1 MGLSARLTVWV
12 VALIVLTV
20 AATGALTY
28 HNVSTVEVPRALD
41 RLDIHARLLASDLE
55 ASVSELRG
63 GVLAIPTAAAVAIE
77 GIRKATRGGGVDP
90 FGVTTLAQWRGALGE
105 RFAAQLAAN
114 PAYRRIRLI
123 GAIDGGREIVRTDRM
138 GPENGI
144 RIASQA
150 ELQQRGDRDYFQR
163 AMRLRANEVD
173 ISPVELG
180 REYGVIDTPHVP
192 VVRASTPVVGPDG
205 RPFGIVVMDVD
216 LRGPFA
222 RVRDSA
228 RPGGAVYIVNSNGDY
243 LVHPDPA
250 REFGFQ
256 LGAPSRLQDDFP
268 NLGGMLAGGKAAA
281 QVVEERGGAEFGAA
295 VAGVRLAQGPQ
306 LFVVEAVP
314 YADLATT
321 LITVRNSTVAAV
333 LVAAIGAVLLAI
345 VLARSLTRP
354 LTQMTAAIDSFGRGE
369 PLSLPTRSSGEIGVL
384 ARAFDRMAAEVR
396 EKTASL
402 ETEIVERRRLFARSL
417 DLILIV
423 DHKGFVIDISPSAEA
438 ILGYRPEEIIGS
450 KGTALLDPGDLE
462 RAREEMR
469 AVRQGRATRNFD
481 CRYLHRDG
489 RIVPLTLSGAWLEL
503 EQRYFFIGRD
513 MTERIALEQQLR
525 QSQKLDAIGHL
536 TGGVAHDFNN
546 ILTVITGTIEILADA
561 VAHSPQLASI
571 ARMIDE
577 AAGRGADLV
586 RQLLAFARKQPLQPQ
601 STDVNRLVL
610 DTAKLLRPTLGESV
624 EIEIMLEEDAWPAMI
639 DPSQLGSALINLAVN
654 ARDAMPGGGKLILE
668 TGNMM
673 LDASVATIHAEKVPP
688 QPYVMIAVTDTGV
701 GIPAVIRDRVFEPFF
716 TTKDV
721 GQGTGLGLS
730 MVYGFVKQ
738 SGGHIKID
746 SKEGHGTTF
755 KLYLPRSSESVA
767 PIERPVTAAEGGEET
782 ILVVEDDALVR
793 RYVVAQLESL
803 RYEVLAAASGREA
816 LDMVAAGRA
825 FDLLFTD
832 VILGRGHN
840 GPALADEI
848 QRLRPGVK
856 VLYTSGYTK
865 NEMATD
871 GGRIDPAVALI
882 HKPYRKIELA
892 RKIRAVLGTASSSAT
907 QDVLR
912 RLR

>member
-1 MGLSARLTVWV
+1 MGLSARLTAGI

-28 HNVSTVEVPRALD
+28 HNVSAVEVPRALD
-41 RLDIHARLLASDLE
+41 RLDIHARLLATDLE
-55 ASVSELRG
+55 ASVGELRG
-63 GVLAIPTAAAVAIE
+63 GVLAIPTAAAVAFE
-77 GIRKATRGGGVDP
+77 GIRNATRGGGVDP
-90 FGVTTLAQWRGALGE
+90 FGVTTLAQWRGALSQ

-114 PAYRRIRLI
+114 PAYRRISLI
-123 GAIDGGREIVRTDRM
+123 SATDGGREIVRTDRM
-138 GPENGI
+138 GPENAV
-144 RIASQA
+144 RVASQA
-150 ELQQRGDRDYFQR
+150 ELQPRGDRDYFQR
-163 AMRLRANEVD
+163 AMRLRAGEVD
-173 ISPVELG
+173 ISAVELD
-180 REYGVIDTPHVP
+180 REHGAIDTPRLP

-205 RPFGIVVMDVD
+205 RPFGIVVIDID

-222 RVRDSA
+222 RVRESA
-228 RPGGAVYIVNSNGDY
+228 RPSGAVYIVNSNGDY

-256 LGAPSRLQDDFP
+256 LGVPSRLQDDFP
-268 NLGGMLAGGKAAA
+268 KLGGMLARGNAAS
-281 QVVEERGGAEFGAA
+281 QVVQERGGAEFG
-295 VAGVRLAQGPQ
+295 VALAGAWLAEGPQ
-306 LFVVEAVP
+306 VFVVEAVP
-314 YADLATT
+314 YADLTTT
-321 LITVRNSTVAAV
+321 LTTVRNSTVAAV

-396 EKTASL
+396 EKTVSL
-402 ETEIVERRRLFARSL
+402 ETEIVERRRLFASSL

-423 DHKGFVIDISPSAEA
+423 DREGIVIDISPSAEA
-438 ILGYRPEEIIGS
+438 ILGYRPAEMIGC
-450 KGTALLDPGDLE
+450 KGAALLHPGDLE

-481 CRYLHRDG
+481 CRYVHRDG

-571 ARMIDE
+571 ARMIDD
-577 AAGRGADLV
+577 AARRGADLV
-586 RQLLAFARKQPLQPQ
+586 QQLLAFARKQPLQPQ

-610 DTAKLLRPTLGESV
+610 DTTKLLRPTLGESV
-624 EIEIMLEEDAWPAMI
+624 EIKITLQEDAWPAMI
-639 DPSQLGSALINLAVN
+639 DPSQLGTALINLAVN

-668 TGNMM
+668 TGNIM
-673 LDASVATIHAEKVPP
+673 LDASFTTIHAEEVRPH
-688 QPYVMIAVTDTGV
+688 PYVMIAVTDTGV
-701 GIPAVIRDRVFEPFF
+701 GIPAGIRDRVFEPFF

-746 SKEGHGTTF
+746 SEEGHGTTF

-767 PIERPVTAAEGGEET
+767 PIERPVVAAEGGEET

-793 RYVVAQLESL
+793 QYVVAQLESL
-803 RYEVLAAASGREA
+803 RYAVLAAASAREA
-816 LDMVAAGRA
+816 LDMIAAGRA

-832 VILGRGHN
+832 VILGSGFN

-848 QRLRPGVK
+848 LRLRPGVK

-865 NEMATD
+865 DEMATD
-871 GGRIDPAVALI
+871 GRIDPGVALI

-892 RKIRAVLGTASSSAT
+892 RKIRAVLGTPSNTTT
-907 QDVLR
+907 QDWLR
-912 RLR
+912 KLR

>member
-1 MGLSARLTVWV
+1 MGLSARLTAGM

-28 HNVSTVEVPRALD
+28 HNVSIVEVPRALD

-55 ASVSELRG
+55 ASVGGLRG
-63 GVLAIPTAAAVAIE
+63 GVLAIPRTAAVAVE
-77 GIRKATRGGGVDP
+77 GVRRATRGGGVDP
-90 FGVTTLAQWRGALGE
+90 FGVTTLAQWRGALSE
-105 RFAAQLAAN
+105 SFAGQLAAN
-114 PAYRRIRLI
+114 PAYGQIRLI
-123 GAIDGGREIVRTDRM
+123 GATDGGREIARTDRM
-138 GPENGI
+138 GPENAV
-144 RIASQA
+144 RVAPEA
-150 ELQQRGDRDYFQR
+150 ELQPRGDRDYFRR
-163 AMRLRANEVD
+163 AMRLRADEVD
-173 ISPVELG
+173 ISPVELD
-180 REYGVIDTPHVP
+180 REHGAIDTPHLP

-205 RPFGIVVMDVD
+205 RPFGIVVIDID

-222 RVRDSA
+222 RVRENA

-268 NLGGMLAGGKAAA
+268 TLGGMLARGKAAP
-281 QVVEERGGAEFGAA
+281 QVVQEHSGAEFGAA
-295 VAGVRLAQGPQ
+295 LAGARLAEGPQ

-321 LITVRNSTVAAV
+321 LTTVRNSTVAAV

-345 VLARSLTRP
+345 VLARSLTRR

-369 PLSLPTRSSGEIGVL
+369 PLSLPTRSSGEIGAL

-396 EKTASL
+396 EKTVSL
-402 ETEIVERRRLFARSL
+402 ETEIVERRRLFASSL

-423 DHKGFVIDISPSAEA
+423 DREGTVIDISPSAEA
-438 ILGYRPEEIIGS
+438 ILGYRPEEMIGR
-450 KGTALLDPGDLE
+450 KGGALLHPGDLE

-469 AVRQGRATRNFD
+469 AARQGRATRNFD
-481 CRYLHRDG
+481 CRYVHRDG

-546 ILTVITGTIEILADA
+546 ILTVITGTIEMLADA
-561 VAHSPQLASI
+561 VAHSPQLAAI
-571 ARMIDE
+571 ARMIDD
-577 AAGRGADLV
+577 AAWRGADLIQ
-586 RQLLAFARKQPLQPQ
+586 QLLAYARKQPLQPQ

-624 EIEIMLEEDAWPAMI
+624 EIKMTLEEDAWPAMI
-639 DPSQLGSALINLAVN
+639 DPSQLGTALINLAVN
-654 ARDAMPGGGKLILE
+654 ARHAMPGGGKLILE
-668 TGNMM
+668 TGNVM
-673 LDASVATIHAEKVPP
+673 LDASFATIHAEEVRPR
-688 QPYVMIAVTDTGV
+688 PYVMIAVTDTGV
-701 GIPAVIRDRVFEPFF
+701 GIPADIRDRVFEPFF
-716 TTKDV
+716 TTKEV

-746 SKEGHGTTF
+746 SEEGHGTTF
-755 KLYLPRSSESVA
+755 KLYLPSSSESVAA
-767 PIERPVTAAEGGEET
+767 PIERPVAAAEGGEET

-793 RYVVAQLESL
+793 QYVVAQLESL
-803 RYEVLAAASGREA
+803 RYAVLAAASAREA
-816 LDMVAAGRA
+816 LDMIAAGRA

-832 VILGRGHN
+832 VILGSGFN

-848 QRLRPGVK
+848 LRLRPGVK

-865 NEMATD
+865 DAMATH
-871 GGRIDPAVALI
+871 GRIDPGVALI

-892 RKIRAVLGTASSSAT
+892 RKIRAVLGTPSGTAT
-907 QDVLR
+907 QDWLR

>member
-1 MGLSARLTVWV
+1 MGLSARLTAGM

-28 HNVSTVEVPRALD
+28 HNVSIVEIPRALD

-55 ASVSELRG
+55 ASVGGLRG
-63 GVLAIPTAAAVAIE
+63 GVLAIPTAAAVAVE
-77 GIRKATRGGGVDP
+77 GVRRATRGGGVDP
-90 FGVTTLAQWRGALGE
+90 FGVTTLAQWRGALSE

-114 PAYRRIRLI
+114 PAYRQIRMI
-123 GAIDGGREIVRTDRM
+123 GAADSGREIARTDRM
-138 GPENGI
+138 GPENAV
-144 RIASQA
+144 RVAPEA
-150 ELQQRGDRDYFQR
+150 ELQSRGDRDYFRR
-163 AMRLRANEVD
+163 AMLLRAGEVD
-173 ISPVELG
+173 ISSVELD
-180 REYGVIDTPHVP
+180 REYGAIDTPHLP

-205 RPFGIVVMDVD
+205 RPFGIVVIDLD

-222 RVRDSA
+222 RARENA

-268 NLGGMLAGGKAAA
+268 KLGSTVARGKGEP
-281 QVVEERGGAEFGAA
+281 QVVQDHSGVEFGAA
-295 VAGVRLAQGPQ
+295 LAGARLAEGPQ

-314 YADLATT
+314 YAN
-321 LITVRNSTVAAV
+321 LITSLTTVRNSTVAAV
-333 LVAAIGAVLLAI
+333 LVAAIGAVLVAV

-369 PLSLPTRSSGEIGVL
+369 PLSLPTRSSGEIGAL

-396 EKTASL
+396 EKTVSL
-402 ETEIVERRRLFARSL
+402 ETEIVERRRLFASSL
-417 DLILIV
+417 DLILVV
-423 DHKGFVIDISPSAEA
+423 DREGTVIDISPSAEA
-438 ILGYRPEEIIGS
+438 ILGYRPEEMIGC
-450 KGTALLDPGDLE
+450 KGAALLHPGDLE

-469 AVRQGRATRNFD
+469 AARQGRATRNFD
-481 CRYLHRDG
+481 CRYVHRDG

-546 ILTVITGTIEILADA
+546 ILTVITGTIEILAGA
-561 VAHSPQLASI
+561 VAHSPQLAAI
-571 ARMIDE
+571 ARMIDD
-577 AAGRGADLV
+577 AAWRGADLV
-586 RQLLAFARKQPLQPQ
+586 QQLLAFARKQPLQPQ
-601 STDVNRLVL
+601 STDVNQLVL

-624 EIEIMLEEDAWPAMI
+624 EIKMTLEEDAWPAMI
-639 DPSQLGSALINLAVN
+639 DPSQLGTALINLAVN
-654 ARDAMPGGGKLILE
+654 ARDAMPDGGKLILE
-668 TGNMM
+668 TGNVMHG
-673 LDASVATIHAEKVPP
+673 ASLATVHAEEVRAR
-688 QPYVMIAVTDTGV
+688 PYVMIAVTDTGV
-701 GIPAVIRDRVFEPFF
+701 GIPADIRDRVFEPFF
-716 TTKDV
+716 TTKEV

-746 SKEGHGTTF
+746 SEEGHGTTF

-767 PIERPVTAAEGGEET
+767 PIERQVAAAEGGEET

-793 RYVVAQLESL
+793 QYVVAQLESL
-803 RYEVLAAASGREA
+803 RYVVLAAASAREA
-816 LDMVAAGRA
+816 LDMIAAGRA

-832 VILGRGHN
+832 VILGSGFN

-848 QRLRPGVK
+848 LRLRPGVK

-865 NEMATD
+865 DALAND
-871 GGRIDPAVALI
+871 GRIDPGVALI
-882 HKPYRKIELA
+882 LKPYRKIELA
-892 RKIRAVLGTASSSAT
+892 RKIRAVLGAPSGIAT
-907 QDVLR
+907 QDWLR
-912 RLR
+912 KLR

>member
-1 MGLSARLTVWV
+1 
-12 VALIVLTV
+12 
-20 AATGALTY
+20 
-28 HNVSTVEVPRALD
+28 
-41 RLDIHARLLASDLE
+41 
-55 ASVSELRG
+55 
-63 GVLAIPTAAAVAIE
+63 
-77 GIRKATRGGGVDP
+77 
-90 FGVTTLAQWRGALGE
+90 
-105 RFAAQLAAN
+105 
-114 PAYRRIRLI
+114 
-123 GAIDGGREIVRTDRM
+123 
-138 GPENGI
+138 
-144 RIASQA
+144 
-150 ELQQRGDRDYFQR
+150 
-163 AMRLRANEVD
+163 
-173 ISPVELG
+173 
-180 REYGVIDTPHVP
+180 
-192 VVRASTPVVGPDG
+192 
-205 RPFGIVVMDVD
+205 
-216 LRGPFA
+216 
-222 RVRDSA
+222 
-228 RPGGAVYIVNSNGDY
+228 
-243 LVHPDPA
+243 
-250 REFGFQ
+250 
-256 LGAPSRLQDDFP
+256 
-268 NLGGMLAGGKAAA
+268 
-281 QVVEERGGAEFGAA
+281 
-295 VAGVRLAQGPQ
+295 
-306 LFVVEAVP
+306 
-314 YADLATT
+314 
-321 LITVRNSTVAAV
+321 
-333 LVAAIGAVLLAI
+333 
-345 VLARSLTRP
+345 
-354 LTQMTAAIDSFGRGE
+354 
-369 PLSLPTRSSGEIGVL
+369 VL

-871 GGRIDPAVALI
+871 GGRIDPGVALI

>member
-1 MGLSARLTVWV
+1 MGLSARLTAGM

-28 HNVSTVEVPRALD
+28 HNVSIVEVPRALD
-41 RLDIHARLLASDLE
+41 RLDIHTRLLASDLE
-55 ASVSELRG
+55 ASVRGLRG
-63 GVLAIPTAAAVAIE
+63 DVLAIPTAAAVAVE
-77 GIRKATRGGGVDP
+77 GVRRATRSGGVDP
-90 FGVTTLAQWRGALGE
+90 FGVTTLAQWRGTLSE

-114 PAYRRIRLI
+114 PAYRQIRLI
-123 GAIDGGREIVRTDRM
+123 GATDGGREIARTDRM
-138 GPENGI
+138 GPENAV
-144 RIASQA
+144 RIAPEA
-150 ELQQRGDRDYFQR
+150 ELQPRGDRDYFQR
-163 AMRLRANEVD
+163 AMRLRAHEVD
-173 ISPVELG
+173 ISPVELD
-180 REYGVIDTPHVP
+180 REHRAIDTPHLP

-205 RPFGIVVMDVD
+205 RPFGIVVIDID

-222 RVRDSA
+222 RVRENA

-268 NLGGMLAGGKAAA
+268 TLGGMLASGKGAP
-281 QVVEERGGAEFGAA
+281 QVVEKHSGAEFGAA
-295 VAGVRLAQGPQ
+295 VAGARLAEGPQ

-321 LITVRNSTVAAV
+321 LTTVRNSTVAAV

-345 VLARSLTRP
+345 VLARSLTRR

-369 PLSLPTRSSGEIGVL
+369 PLSLPTRSSGEIGAL

-396 EKTASL
+396 EKTVSL
-402 ETEIVERRRLFARSL
+402 ETEIVERRRLFASSL

-423 DHKGFVIDISPSAEA
+423 DREGTVIDISPSAEA
-438 ILGYRPEEIIGS
+438 ILGYRPEEMIGC
-450 KGTALLDPGDLE
+450 KGAALLHPGDLE

-469 AVRQGRATRNFD
+469 AARQGRATRNFD
-481 CRYLHRDG
+481 CRYVHRDG

-513 MTERIALEQQLR
+513 MTERIALEQELR

-546 ILTVITGTIEILADA
+546 ILTVITGTTEILADS
-561 VAHSPQLASI
+561 VAQSPQLAAI
-571 ARMIDE
+571 ARMIDD
-577 AAGRGADLV
+577 AAWRGADLIQ
-586 RQLLAFARKQPLQPQ
+586 QLLAFARKQPLRPQ

-624 EIEIMLEEDAWPAMI
+624 EIKMTLEEDAWPAMI
-639 DPSQLGSALINLAVN
+639 DPSQLGTALINLAVN

-668 TGNMM
+668 TGNVM
-673 LDASVATIHAEKVPP
+673 LDASFATIHAEEVRPR
-688 QPYVMIAVTDTGV
+688 PYVIIAVTDTGV
-701 GIPAVIRDRVFEPFF
+701 GIPADIRDRVFEPFF
-716 TTKDV
+716 TTKEA

-746 SKEGHGTTF
+746 SEEGHGTTF
-755 KLYLPRSSESVA
+755 KLYLPRSSESVV
-767 PIERPVTAAEGGEET
+767 PIEQPVAAAEGGEET

-793 RYVVAQLESL
+793 QYVVAQLESL
-803 RYEVLAAASGREA
+803 RYAVLAAASAREA

-832 VILGRGHN
+832 VILGSGLN

-848 QRLRPGVK
+848 LRLRPGVK

-865 NEMATD
+865 DAMVTH
-871 GGRIDPAVALI
+871 GRIDPGVALI

-892 RKIRAVLGTASSSAT
+892 RKIRAVLGTPSGTAT
-907 QDVLR
+907 QDWLR

>member
-1 MGLSARLTVWV
+1 MGLWARLTAGM

-28 HNVSTVEVPRALD
+28 HNVSIVEVPRALD

-55 ASVSELRG
+55 ASVGGLRG
-63 GVLAIPTAAAVAIE
+63 DVLAIPTAAAVAVE
-77 GIRKATRGGGVDP
+77 GVRRATRGGGADP
-90 FGVTTLAQWRGALGE
+90 FGVTTLAQWRGMLSE
-105 RFAAQLAAN
+105 SFAAQLAAH
-114 PAYRRIRLI
+114 PAYRQIRLI
-123 GAIDGGREIVRTDRM
+123 GATDGGREIARTDRI
-138 GPENGI
+138 GPENTV
-144 RIASQA
+144 RVAPEA
-150 ELQQRGDRDYFQR
+150 ELQPRGDRDYFRR
-163 AMRLRANEVD
+163 AMRLRAHEVD
-173 ISPVELG
+173 ISPVELD
-180 REYGVIDTPHVP
+180 REHGAIDAPHLP

-205 RPFGIVVMDVD
+205 RPFGVVVIDID

-222 RVRDSA
+222 RVRENA
-228 RPGGAVYIVNSNGDY
+228 RPGSAVYIVNSNGDY
-243 LVHPDPA
+243 LLHPDPA

-256 LGAPSRLQDDFP
+256 LGAPSRVQDDFP
-268 NLGGMLAGGKAAA
+268 APGGMLARGKAAP
-281 QVVEERGGAEFGAA
+281 QVVQEHGGAEFGAA
-295 VAGVRLAQGPQ
+295 LAGARLAEGPQ

-314 YADLATT
+314 YADLAAALT
-321 LITVRNSTVAAV
+321 TVRNSTVAAV

-345 VLARSLTRP
+345 VLARSLTRR

-369 PLSLPTRSSGEIGVL
+369 PLSLPTRSSGEIGAL

-396 EKTASL
+396 EKTVSL
-402 ETEIVERRRLFARSL
+402 ETEIVERRRLFASSL

-423 DHKGFVIDISPSAEA
+423 DREGTVIDISPSAEA
-438 ILGYRPEEIIGS
+438 ILGYRPEEMIGR
-450 KGTALLDPGDLE
+450 KGAALLHPGDLE

-469 AVRQGRATRNFD
+469 AARQGRATRNFD
-481 CRYLHRDG
+481 SRYVHRDG

-546 ILTVITGTIEILADA
+546 LLTVITGTIDILAEA
-561 VAHSPQLASI
+561 VAHSPQLAAI
-571 ARMIDE
+571 ARMIND
-577 AAGRGADLV
+577 AAWRGADLV
-586 RQLLAFARKQPLQPQ
+586 QQLLAFARKQPLQPQ
-601 STDVNRLVL
+601 PTDVNRLVL
-610 DTAKLLRPTLGESV
+610 DTAKLLRPTLGESL
-624 EIEIMLEEDAWPAMI
+624 EIKMTLEQDAWPAMI
-639 DPSQLGSALINLAVN
+639 DPSQLGTALINLAVN
-654 ARDAMPGGGKLILE
+654 ARDAMPSGGELILE
-668 TGNMM
+668 TGNVM
-673 LDASVATIHAEKVPP
+673 LDASFATIHAEDVGPG
-688 QPYVMIAVTDTGV
+688 PYVMIAVTDTGV
-701 GIPAVIRDRVFEPFF
+701 GIPADIRDRVFEPFF
-716 TTKDV
+716 TTKEV

-755 KLYLPRSSESVA
+755 KLYLPRSNESVA

-793 RYVVAQLESL
+793 QYVVAQLESL
-803 RYEVLAAASGREA
+803 HYAVLAAASGREA
-816 LDMVAAGRA
+816 LDMIAAGRA

-832 VILGRGHN
+832 VILGSGFN

-848 QRLRPGVK
+848 LRLRPGVK

-865 NEMATD
+865 DAMAAH
-871 GGRIDPAVALI
+871 GRIDPGVALI

-892 RKIRAVLGTASSSAT
+892 RKIRAVLGTPSGTAT
-907 QDVLR
+907 QDWLR

>member
-1 MGLSARLTVWV
+1 MGLSARLTAGM

-28 HNVSTVEVPRALD
+28 YNVSIVEVPRALD

-55 ASVSELRG
+55 ASVGGLRG
-63 GVLAIPTAAAVAIE
+63 GVLAIPRTAAVAVE
-77 GIRKATRGGGVDP
+77 GVRRATRGGGVDP
-90 FGVTTLAQWRGALGE
+90 FGVTTLAQWRGALSE

-114 PAYRRIRLI
+114 PAYRQIRLI
-123 GAIDGGREIVRTDRM
+123 GATDGGREIARTDRM
-138 GPENGI
+138 GPENAV
-144 RIASQA
+144 RVAPEA
-150 ELQQRGDRDYFQR
+150 ELQPRGDRDYFRR
-163 AMRLRANEVD
+163 AMRLRADEVD
-173 ISPVELG
+173 ISPVELD
-180 REYGVIDTPHVP
+180 REHGAIDTPHLP

-205 RPFGIVVMDVD
+205 RPFGIVVIDID

-222 RVRDSA
+222 RVRENA

-268 NLGGMLAGGKAAA
+268 TLGGMLARGKAAP
-281 QVVEERGGAEFGAA
+281 QVVQERSGAEFGAA
-295 VAGVRLAQGPQ
+295 LAGARLAEGPQ

-321 LITVRNSTVAAV
+321 LTTVRNSTVAAV

-345 VLARSLTRP
+345 VLARSLTRR

-369 PLSLPTRSSGEIGVL
+369 PLSLPTRSSGEIGAL

-396 EKTASL
+396 EKTVSL
-402 ETEIVERRRLFARSL
+402 ETEIVERRRLFASSL

-423 DHKGFVIDISPSAEA
+423 DREGTVIDISPSAGA
-438 ILGYRPEEIIGS
+438 ILGYRPEEMIGR
-450 KGTALLDPGDLE
+450 KGAALLHPGDLE

-469 AVRQGRATRNFD
+469 AARQGRATRNFD
-481 CRYLHRDG
+481 CRYVHRDG

-561 VAHSPQLASI
+561 VAHSPQLAAI
-571 ARMIDE
+571 ARMIDD
-577 AAGRGADLV
+577 AAWRGADLIQ
-586 RQLLAFARKQPLQPQ
+586 QLLAYARKQPLQPQ

-624 EIEIMLEEDAWPAMI
+624 EIKMTLEEDAWPAMI
-639 DPSQLGSALINLAVN
+639 DPSQLGTALINLAVN
-654 ARDAMPGGGKLILE
+654 ARDAMPGGGKLIIE
-668 TGNMM
+668 TGNVM
-673 LDASVATIHAEKVPP
+673 LDASFATIHAEEVRPR
-688 QPYVMIAVTDTGV
+688 PYVMIAVTDTGV
-701 GIPAVIRDRVFEPFF
+701 GIPADIRDRVFEPFF
-716 TTKDV
+716 TTKEV

-746 SKEGHGTTF
+746 SEEGHGTTF
-755 KLYLPRSSESVA
+755 KLYLPRSSESVV
-767 PIERPVTAAEGGEET
+767 PIERPVAAAEGGEET

-793 RYVVAQLESL
+793 QYVVAQLESL
-803 RYEVLAAASGREA
+803 RYAVLAAASAREA
-816 LDMVAAGRA
+816 LDMIAAGRA

-832 VILGRGHN
+832 VILGSGFN

-848 QRLRPGVK
+848 LRLRPGVK

-865 NEMATD
+865 DALATND
-871 GGRIDPAVALI
+871 RIDPGVALI

-892 RKIRAVLGTASSSAT
+892 RKIRAVLGTPSGTAT
-907 QDVLR
+907 QDWLR

>member
-1 MGLSARLTVWV
+1 MGLWARLTAGM

-28 HNVSTVEVPRALD
+28 HNVSIVEVPRALD

-55 ASVSELRG
+55 ASVGGLRG
-63 GVLAIPTAAAVAIE
+63 DVLAIPTAAAVAVE
-77 GIRKATRGGGVDP
+77 GVRRATRGGGADP
-90 FGVTTLAQWRGALGE
+90 FGVTTLAQWRGMLSE
-105 RFAAQLAAN
+105 SFAAQLAAH
-114 PAYRRIRLI
+114 PAYRQIRLI
-123 GAIDGGREIVRTDRM
+123 GATDGGREIARTDRI
-138 GPENGI
+138 GPENTV
-144 RIASQA
+144 RVAPEA
-150 ELQQRGDRDYFQR
+150 ELQPRGDRDYFRR
-163 AMRLRANEVD
+163 AMRLRAHEVD
-173 ISPVELG
+173 ISPVELD
-180 REYGVIDTPHVP
+180 REHGAIDTPHLP

-205 RPFGIVVMDVD
+205 RPFGIVVIDID

-222 RVRDSA
+222 RVRENA

-268 NLGGMLAGGKAAA
+268 TLGGMLARGKPAP
-281 QVVEERGGAEFGAA
+281 QVVQEHSGAEFGAA
-295 VAGVRLAQGPQ
+295 LAGARLAEGPQ

-321 LITVRNSTVAAV
+321 LTTVRNSTVAAV

-345 VLARSLTRP
+345 VLARSLTRR

-369 PLSLPTRSSGEIGVL
+369 PLSLPTQSSGEIGAL

-396 EKTASL
+396 EKTVSL
-402 ETEIVERRRLFARSL
+402 ETEIVERRRLFASSL

-423 DHKGFVIDISPSAEA
+423 DREGTVIDISPSAEA
-438 ILGYRPEEIIGS
+438 ILGYRPEEMIGR
-450 KGTALLDPGDLE
+450 KGAALLHPGDLE

-469 AVRQGRATRNFD
+469 AARQGRATRNFD
-481 CRYLHRDG
+481 SRYVHRDG

-546 ILTVITGTIEILADA
+546 LLTVITGTIDILAEA
-561 VAHSPQLASI
+561 VAHSPQLAAI
-571 ARMIDE
+571 ARMIND
-577 AAGRGADLV
+577 AAWRGADLV
-586 RQLLAFARKQPLQPQ
+586 QQLLAFARKQPLQPQ
-601 STDVNRLVL
+601 PTDVNRLVL
-610 DTAKLLRPTLGESV
+610 DTAKLLRPTLGESL
-624 EIEIMLEEDAWPAMI
+624 EIKMTLEQDAWPAMI
-639 DPSQLGSALINLAVN
+639 DPSQLGTALINLAVN
-654 ARDAMPGGGKLILE
+654 ARDAMPSGGELILE
-668 TGNMM
+668 TGNVM
-673 LDASVATIHAEKVPP
+673 LDASFATIHAEDVGPG
-688 QPYVMIAVTDTGV
+688 PYVMIAVTDTGV
-701 GIPAVIRDRVFEPFF
+701 GIPADIRDRVFEPFF
-716 TTKDV
+716 TTKEV

-755 KLYLPRSSESVA
+755 KLYLPRSNESVA

-793 RYVVAQLESL
+793 QYVVAQLESL
-803 RYEVLAAASGREA
+803 HYAVLAAASGREA
-816 LDMVAAGRA
+816 LDMIAAGRA

-832 VILGRGHN
+832 VILGSGLN

-848 QRLRPGVK
+848 LRLRPSVK
-856 VLYTSGYTK
+856 VLYTSGYTQD
-865 NEMATD
+865 ALTTD
-871 GGRIDPAVALI
+871 GRIDPGIALI

-892 RKIRAVLGTASSSAT
+892 RKIRAVLGTPSGTAT
-907 QDVLR
+907 QDWLR

>member
-1 MGLSARLTVWV
+1 MGLSARLTAGM

-28 HNVSTVEVPRALD
+28 RNVSIVEVPRALD
-41 RLDIHARLLASDLE
+41 RLDSHARLLASNLE
-55 ASVSELRG
+55 ASVGGLRG
-63 GVLAIPTAAAVAIE
+63 DVLAIPRAAAVAVE
-77 GIRKATRGGGVDP
+77 GVRRATRGGVDP
-90 FGVTTLAQWRGALGE
+90 FGVTTLAQWRGALSE
-105 RFAAQLAAN
+105 SFAARLAAN
-114 PAYRRIRLI
+114 PAYGQIRLI
-123 GAIDGGREIVRTDRM
+123 GATDGGREIARTDRM
-138 GPENGI
+138 GPENAV
-144 RIASQA
+144 RVAPEA
-150 ELQQRGDRDYFQR
+150 ELQPRGDRDYFRR
-163 AMRLRANEVD
+163 AMRLRADEVD
-173 ISPVELG
+173 ISPVELD
-180 REYGVIDTPHVP
+180 REHGAIDTPHLL

-205 RPFGIVVMDVD
+205 RPFGIVVIDID

-222 RVRDSA
+222 RVRENA
-228 RPGGAVYIVNSNGDY
+228 RSGGAVYIVNSNGDY

-268 NLGGMLAGGKAAA
+268 TLGGMLVRGKTAP
-281 QVVEERGGAEFGAA
+281 QVVQAHSGAEFGAA
-295 VAGVRLAQGPQ
+295 LAGARLAEGPQ

-321 LITVRNSTVAAV
+321 LTTVRNSTVAAV
-333 LVAAIGAVLLAI
+333 PVAAIGAVLLAI
-345 VLARSLTRP
+345 VLARSLTRR

-369 PLSLPTRSSGEIGVL
+369 PLSLPTRSSGEIGAL

-396 EKTASL
+396 EKTVSL
-402 ETEIVERRRLFARSL
+402 ETEIVERRRLFASSL
-417 DLILIV
+417 DLILII
-423 DHKGFVIDISPSAEA
+423 DREGTVIDISPSAEA
-438 ILGYRPEEIIGS
+438 ILGYRPEEMIGR
-450 KGTALLDPGDLE
+450 KGAALLHPGDLE

-469 AVRQGRATRNFD
+469 AARQGRATRNFD
-481 CRYLHRDG
+481 CRYVHRDG

-561 VAHSPQLASI
+561 VAHSPQLAAI
-571 ARMIDE
+571 ARMIDD
-577 AAGRGADLV
+577 AAWRGADLIQ
-586 RQLLAFARKQPLQPQ
+586 QLLAYARKQPLQPQ

-624 EIEIMLEEDAWPAMI
+624 EIKMTLEEDAWPAMI
-639 DPSQLGSALINLAVN
+639 DPSQLGTALINLAVN

-668 TGNMM
+668 TGNAM
-673 LDASVATIHAEKVPP
+673 LDASFATIHAEEVRPR
-688 QPYVMIAVTDTGV
+688 PYVMIAVTDTGV
-701 GIPAVIRDRVFEPFF
+701 GIPADIRDSVFEPFF

-746 SKEGHGTTF
+746 SEEGHGTTF
-755 KLYLPRSSESVA
+755 KLYLPRSSSESVA
-767 PIERPVTAAEGGEET
+767 PIERLLAAAEGGEET

-793 RYVVAQLESL
+793 QYVVAQLESL
-803 RYEVLAAASGREA
+803 HYAVLAAASAREA
-816 LDMVAAGRA
+816 LDMIAAGRA

-832 VILGRGHN
+832 VILGSGFN

-848 QRLRPGVK
+848 LRLRPGVK

-865 NEMATD
+865 DAMATH
-871 GGRIDPAVALI
+871 GRIDPGIALI

-892 RKIRAVLGTASSSAT
+892 RKIRAVLGTPSGTAT
-907 QDVLR
+907 QDWLR
-912 RLR
+912 KLR

>member
-1 MGLSARLTVWV
+1 
-12 VALIVLTV
+12 
-20 AATGALTY
+20 
-28 HNVSTVEVPRALD
+28 
-41 RLDIHARLLASDLE
+41 
-55 ASVSELRG
+55 
-63 GVLAIPTAAAVAIE
+63 VLAIPTAAAVAVE
-77 GIRKATRGGGVDP
+77 GVRRATRGGGVDP
-90 FGVTTLAQWRGALGE
+90 FGVTTLAQWRGTLSE

-114 PAYRRIRLI
+114 PAYRQIRLI
-123 GAIDGGREIVRTDRM
+123 GATDGGREIARADRM
-138 GPENGI
+138 GPENAV
-144 RIASQA
+144 RVAPEA
-150 ELQQRGDRDYFQR
+150 ELQPRGDRDYFRR
-163 AMRLRANEVD
+163 AMRLRADEVD
-173 ISPVELG
+173 ISPVELD
-180 REYGVIDTPHVP
+180 REHGAIDTPHLP

-205 RPFGIVVMDVD
+205 RPFGIVVIDID

-222 RVRDSA
+222 RVRENA

-268 NLGGMLAGGKAAA
+268 TLGGMLARGKAAP
-281 QVVEERGGAEFGAA
+281 QVVQEHSGAEFGAA
-295 VAGVRLAQGPQ
+295 LAGARLAEGPQ

-321 LITVRNSTVAAV
+321 LTTVRNSSVAAV

-345 VLARSLTRP
+345 VLARSLTRR

-369 PLSLPTRSSGEIGVL
+369 PLSLPTRSSGEIGAL

-396 EKTASL
+396 EKTVSL
-402 ETEIVERRRLFARSL
+402 ETEIVERRRLFASSL

-423 DHKGFVIDISPSAEA
+423 DREGTVIDISPSAEA
-438 ILGYRPEEIIGS
+438 ILGYRPEEMIGR
-450 KGTALLDPGDLE
+450 KGAALLHPGDLE
-462 RAREEMR
+462 RAHEEMR
-469 AVRQGRATRNFD
+469 AARQGRATRNFD
-481 CRYLHRDG
+481 CRYVHRDG

-513 MTERIALEQQLR
+513 MTERIALEQELR

-561 VAHSPQLASI
+561 VAHSPQLAAI
-571 ARMIDE
+571 ARMIDD
-577 AAGRGADLV
+577 AAWRGADLIQ
-586 RQLLAFARKQPLQPQ
+586 QLLAFARKQPLQPQ

-610 DTAKLLRPTLGESV
+610 DTAKLLHPTLGESV
-624 EIEIMLEEDAWPAMI
+624 EIKMTLEEDAWPAMI
-639 DPSQLGSALINLAVN
+639 DPSQLGTALINLAVN

-668 TGNMM
+668 TGNVM
-673 LDASVATIHAEKVPP
+673 LDASFATIRAEEVRPR
-688 QPYVMIAVTDTGV
+688 PYVMIAVTDTGV
-701 GIPAVIRDRVFEPFF
+701 GIPADIRDRVFEPFF
-716 TTKDV
+716 TTKVV

-746 SKEGHGTTF
+746 SEEGHGTAF

-767 PIERPVTAAEGGEET
+767 PIERPVAAAAEGGEET

-793 RYVVAQLESL
+793 QYVVAQLESL
-803 RYEVLAAASGREA
+803 RYAVLAAASAREA
-816 LDMVAAGRA
+816 LDMIAAGRA

-832 VILGRGHN
+832 VILGSGFN

-848 QRLRPGVK
+848 LRMRPGVK

-865 NEMATD
+865 DAMATH
-871 GGRIDPAVALI
+871 GRIDPGVALI

-892 RKIRAVLGTASSSAT
+892 RKIRAVLGTPSGTAT
-907 QDVLR
+907 QDWLR

>member
-1 MGLSARLTVWV
+1 MGLWARLTAGM

-28 HNVSTVEVPRALD
+28 HNVSIVEVPRALD

-55 ASVSELRG
+55 ASVGGLRG
-63 GVLAIPTAAAVAIE
+63 DVLAIPTAAAVAVE
-77 GIRKATRGGGVDP
+77 GVRRATRGGGADP
-90 FGVTTLAQWRGALGE
+90 FGVTTLAQWRGMLSE
-105 RFAAQLAAN
+105 SFAAQLAAH
-114 PAYRRIRLI
+114 PAYRQIRLI
-123 GAIDGGREIVRTDRM
+123 GATDGGREIARTDRI
-138 GPENGI
+138 GPENTV
-144 RIASQA
+144 RVAPEA
-150 ELQQRGDRDYFQR
+150 ELQPRGDRDYFRR
-163 AMRLRANEVD
+163 AMRLHAHEVD
-173 ISPVELG
+173 ISPVELD
-180 REYGVIDTPHVP
+180 REHGAIDTPHLP

-205 RPFGIVVMDVD
+205 RPFGIVVIDID

-222 RVRDSA
+222 RVRENA
-228 RPGGAVYIVNSNGDY
+228 RPGSAVYIVNSNGDY
-243 LVHPDPA
+243 LLHPDPA

-256 LGAPSRLQDDFP
+256 LGAPSRVQDDFP
-268 NLGGMLAGGKAAA
+268 ALGGMLARGKAAP
-281 QVVEERGGAEFGAA
+281 QVVQEHGGAEFGAA
-295 VAGVRLAQGPQ
+295 LAGARLAEGPQ

-314 YADLATT
+314 YADLAAALT
-321 LITVRNSTVAAV
+321 TVRNSTVAAV

-345 VLARSLTRP
+345 VLARSLTRR

-369 PLSLPTRSSGEIGVL
+369 PLSLPTQSSGEIGAL

-396 EKTASL
+396 EKTVSL
-402 ETEIVERRRLFARSL
+402 ETEIVERRRLFASSL

-423 DHKGFVIDISPSAEA
+423 DREGTVIDISPSAEA
-438 ILGYRPEEIIGS
+438 ILGYRPEEMIGR
-450 KGTALLDPGDLE
+450 KGAALLHPGDLE

-469 AVRQGRATRNFD
+469 AARQGRATRNFD
-481 CRYLHRDG
+481 SRYVHRDG

-546 ILTVITGTIEILADA
+546 LLTVITGTIDILAEA
-561 VAHSPQLASI
+561 VAHSPQLAAI
-571 ARMIDE
+571 ARMIND
-577 AAGRGADLV
+577 AAWRGADLV
-586 RQLLAFARKQPLQPQ
+586 QQLLAFARKQPLQPQ
-601 STDVNRLVL
+601 PTDVNRLVL
-610 DTAKLLRPTLGESV
+610 DTAKLLRPTLGESL
-624 EIEIMLEEDAWPAMI
+624 EIKMTLEQDAWPAMI
-639 DPSQLGSALINLAVN
+639 DPSQLGTALINLAVN
-654 ARDAMPGGGKLILE
+654 ARDAMPSGGELILE
-668 TGNMM
+668 TGNVM
-673 LDASVATIHAEKVPP
+673 LDASFATIHAEDVGPG
-688 QPYVMIAVTDTGV
+688 PYVMIAVTDTGV
-701 GIPAVIRDRVFEPFF
+701 GIPADIRDRVFEPFF
-716 TTKDV
+716 TTKEV

-755 KLYLPRSSESVA
+755 KLYLPRSNESVA

-793 RYVVAQLESL
+793 QYVVAQLESL
-803 RYEVLAAASGREA
+803 HYAVLAAASGREA
-816 LDMVAAGRA
+816 LDMIAAGRA

-832 VILGRGHN
+832 VILGSGLN

-848 QRLRPGVK
+848 LRLRPSVK
-856 VLYTSGYTK
+856 VLYTSGYTQD
-865 NEMATD
+865 ALTTD
-871 GGRIDPAVALI
+871 GRIDPGIALI

-892 RKIRAVLGTASSSAT
+892 RKIRAVLGTPSGTAT
-907 QDVLR
+907 QDWLR

>member
-1 MGLSARLTVWV
+1 MGLWARLTAGM

-28 HNVSTVEVPRALD
+28 HNVSIVEVPRALD

-55 ASVSELRG
+55 ASVGGLRG
-63 GVLAIPTAAAVAIE
+63 DVLAIPTAAAVAVE
-77 GIRKATRGGGVDP
+77 GVRRATRGGGADP
-90 FGVTTLAQWRGALGE
+90 FGVTTLAQWRGMLSE
-105 RFAAQLAAN
+105 SFAAQLAAH
-114 PAYRRIRLI
+114 PAYRQIRLI
-123 GAIDGGREIVRTDRM
+123 GATDGGREIARTDRI
-138 GPENGI
+138 GPENTV
-144 RIASQA
+144 RVAPEA
-150 ELQQRGDRDYFQR
+150 ELQPRGDRDYFRR
-163 AMRLRANEVD
+163 AMRLRAHEVD
-173 ISPVELG
+173 ISPVELD
-180 REYGVIDTPHVP
+180 REHGAIDAPHLP

-205 RPFGIVVMDVD
+205 RPFGIVVIDID

-222 RVRDSA
+222 RVRENA
-228 RPGGAVYIVNSNGDY
+228 RPGSAVYIVNSNGDY
-243 LVHPDPA
+243 LLHPDPA

-256 LGAPSRLQDDFP
+256 LGAPSRVQDDFP
-268 NLGGMLAGGKAAA
+268 ALGGMLARGKAAP
-281 QVVEERGGAEFGAA
+281 QVVQEHGGAEFGAA
-295 VAGVRLAQGPQ
+295 LAGARLAEGPQ

-314 YADLATT
+314 YADLAAALT
-321 LITVRNSTVAAV
+321 TVRNSTVAAV

-345 VLARSLTRP
+345 VLARSLTRR

-369 PLSLPTRSSGEIGVL
+369 PLSLPTRSSGEIGAL

-396 EKTASL
+396 EKTVSL
-402 ETEIVERRRLFARSL
+402 ETEIVERRRLFASSL

-423 DHKGFVIDISPSAEA
+423 DREGTVIDISPSAEA
-438 ILGYRPEEIIGS
+438 ILGYRPEEMIGR
-450 KGTALLDPGDLE
+450 KGAALLHPGDLE

-469 AVRQGRATRNFD
+469 AARQGRATRNFD
-481 CRYLHRDG
+481 SRYVHRDG

-546 ILTVITGTIEILADA
+546 LLTVITGTIDILAEA
-561 VAHSPQLASI
+561 VAHSPQLAAI
-571 ARMIDE
+571 ARMIND
-577 AAGRGADLV
+577 AAWRGADLV
-586 RQLLAFARKQPLQPQ
+586 QQLLAFARKQPLQPQ
-601 STDVNRLVL
+601 PTDVNRLVL
-610 DTAKLLRPTLGESV
+610 DTAKLLRPTLGESL
-624 EIEIMLEEDAWPAMI
+624 EIKMTLEQDAWPAMI
-639 DPSQLGSALINLAVN
+639 DPSQLGTALINLAVN
-654 ARDAMPGGGKLILE
+654 ARDAMPSGGELILE
-668 TGNMM
+668 TGNVM
-673 LDASVATIHAEKVPP
+673 LDASFATIHAEDVGPG
-688 QPYVMIAVTDTGV
+688 PYVMIAVTDTGV
-701 GIPAVIRDRVFEPFF
+701 GIPADIRDRVFEPFF
-716 TTKDV
+716 TTKEV

-755 KLYLPRSSESVA
+755 KLYLPRSNESVA

-793 RYVVAQLESL
+793 QYVVAQLESL
-803 RYEVLAAASGREA
+803 HYAVLAAASGREA
-816 LDMVAAGRA
+816 LDMIAAGRA

-832 VILGRGHN
+832 VILGSGLN

-848 QRLRPGVK
+848 LRLRPSVK
-856 VLYTSGYTK
+856 VLYTSGYTQD
-865 NEMATD
+865 ALTTD
-871 GGRIDPAVALI
+871 GRIDPGIALI

-892 RKIRAVLGTASSSAT
+892 RKIRAVLGTPSGTAT
-907 QDVLR
+907 QDWLR

>member
-1 MGLSARLTVWV
+1 MGLSARLTAGM

-28 HNVSTVEVPRALD
+28 YNVSIVEVPRALD

-55 ASVSELRG
+55 ASVAGLRG
-63 GVLAIPTAAAVAIE
+63 DVLAIPTAAAVAVE
-77 GIRKATRGGGVDP
+77 GVRRATRGGGVDP
-90 FGVTTLAQWRGALGE
+90 FGVTTLAQWRGTLSE

-114 PAYRRIRLI
+114 PAYRQIRLI
-123 GAIDGGREIVRTDRM
+123 GATDGGREIARADRM
-138 GPENGI
+138 GPENAV
-144 RIASQA
+144 RVAPEA
-150 ELQQRGDRDYFQR
+150 ELQPRGDRDYFRR
-163 AMRLRANEVD
+163 AMRLRAGEVD
-173 ISPVELG
+173 ISPVELD
-180 REYGVIDTPHVP
+180 REHGAIDTPHLP

-205 RPFGIVVMDVD
+205 RPFGIVVIDID

-222 RVRDSA
+222 RVRENA

-268 NLGGMLAGGKAAA
+268 TLGGMLARGKAAP
-281 QVVEERGGAEFGAA
+281 QVVQEHSGAEFGAA
-295 VAGVRLAQGPQ
+295 LAGARLAEGPQ

-321 LITVRNSTVAAV
+321 LTTVRNSSVAAV

-345 VLARSLTRP
+345 VLARSLTRR

-369 PLSLPTRSSGEIGVL
+369 PLSLPTRSSGEIGAL

-396 EKTASL
+396 EKTVSL
-402 ETEIVERRRLFARSL
+402 ETEIVERRRLFASSL

-423 DHKGFVIDISPSAEA
+423 DREGTVIDISPSAEA
-438 ILGYRPEEIIGS
+438 ILGYRPEEMIGR
-450 KGTALLDPGDLE
+450 KGAALLHPGDLE

-469 AVRQGRATRNFD
+469 AARQGRATRNFD
-481 CRYLHRDG
+481 CRYVHRDG

-513 MTERIALEQQLR
+513 MTERIALEQELR

-561 VAHSPQLASI
+561 VAHSPQLAAI
-571 ARMIDE
+571 ARMIDD
-577 AAGRGADLV
+577 AAWRGADLIQ
-586 RQLLAFARKQPLQPQ
+586 QLLAFARKQPLQPQ

-624 EIEIMLEEDAWPAMI
+624 EIKMTLEEDAWPAMI
-639 DPSQLGSALINLAVN
+639 DPSQLGTALINLAVN

-668 TGNMM
+668 TGNVM
-673 LDASVATIHAEKVPP
+673 LDASFATIHAEEVRPR
-688 QPYVMIAVTDTGV
+688 PYVMIAVTDTGV
-701 GIPAVIRDRVFEPFF
+701 GIPADIRDRVFEPFF
-716 TTKDV
+716 TTKEV

-746 SKEGHGTTF
+746 SEEGHGTAF

-767 PIERPVTAAEGGEET
+767 PIERPVAAAAEGGEET

-793 RYVVAQLESL
+793 QYVVAQLESL
-803 RYEVLAAASGREA
+803 RYAVLAAASAREA
-816 LDMVAAGRA
+816 LDMIAAGRA

-832 VILGRGHN
+832 VILGSGFN

-848 QRLRPGVK
+848 LRLRPGVK

-865 NEMATD
+865 DAMATH
-871 GGRIDPAVALI
+871 GRIDPGVALI

-892 RKIRAVLGTASSSAT
+892 RKIRAVLGTPSGTAT
-907 QDVLR
+907 QDWLR

>member
-1 MGLSARLTVWV
+1 MGLSARLTAGM

-28 HNVSTVEVPRALD
+28 YNVSIVEVPRALD

-55 ASVSELRG
+55 ASVAGLRG
-63 GVLAIPTAAAVAIE
+63 DVLAIPTAAAVAVE
-77 GIRKATRGGGVDP
+77 GVRRATRGGGVDP
-90 FGVTTLAQWRGALGE
+90 FGVTTLAQWRGTLSE

-114 PAYRRIRLI
+114 PAYRQIRLI
-123 GAIDGGREIVRTDRM
+123 GATDGGREIARADRM
-138 GPENGI
+138 GPENAV
-144 RIASQA
+144 RVAPEA
-150 ELQQRGDRDYFQR
+150 ELQPRGDRDYFRR
-163 AMRLRANEVD
+163 AMRLRADEVD
-173 ISPVELG
+173 ISPVELD
-180 REYGVIDTPHVP
+180 REHGAIDTPHLP

-205 RPFGIVVMDVD
+205 RPFGIVVIDID

-222 RVRDSA
+222 RVRENA

-268 NLGGMLAGGKAAA
+268 TLGGMLARGKAAP
-281 QVVEERGGAEFGAA
+281 QVVQEHSGAEFGAA
-295 VAGVRLAQGPQ
+295 LAGARLAEGPQ

-321 LITVRNSTVAAV
+321 LTTVRNSSVAAV

-345 VLARSLTRP
+345 VLARSLTRR

-369 PLSLPTRSSGEIGVL
+369 PLSLPTRSSGEIGAL

-396 EKTASL
+396 EKTVSL
-402 ETEIVERRRLFARSL
+402 ETEIVERRRLFASSL

-423 DHKGFVIDISPSAEA
+423 DREGTVIDISPSAEA
-438 ILGYRPEEIIGS
+438 ILGYRPEEMIGR
-450 KGTALLDPGDLE
+450 KGAALLHPGDLE
-462 RAREEMR
+462 RAHEEMR
-469 AVRQGRATRNFD
+469 AARQGRATRNFD
-481 CRYLHRDG
+481 CRYVHRDG

-513 MTERIALEQQLR
+513 MTERIALEQELR

-561 VAHSPQLASI
+561 VAHSPQLAAI
-571 ARMIDE
+571 ARMIDD
-577 AAGRGADLV
+577 AAWRGADLIQ
-586 RQLLAFARKQPLQPQ
+586 QLLAFARKQPLQPQ

-624 EIEIMLEEDAWPAMI
+624 EIKMTLEEDAWPAMI
-639 DPSQLGSALINLAVN
+639 DPSQLGTALINLAVN

-668 TGNMM
+668 TGNVM
-673 LDASVATIHAEKVPP
+673 LDASFATIRAEEVRPR
-688 QPYVMIAVTDTGV
+688 PYVMIAVTDTGV
-701 GIPAVIRDRVFEPFF
+701 GIPADIRDRVFEPFF
-716 TTKDV
+716 TTKVV

-746 SKEGHGTTF
+746 SEEGHGTAF
-755 KLYLPRSSESVA
+755 KLYLPRSSEFVA
-767 PIERPVTAAEGGEET
+767 PIERPVAAAAEGGEET

-793 RYVVAQLESL
+793 QYVVAQLESL
-803 RYEVLAAASGREA
+803 RYAVLAAASAREA
-816 LDMVAAGRA
+816 LDMIAAGRA

-832 VILGRGHN
+832 VILGSGFN

-848 QRLRPGVK
+848 LRMRPGVK

-865 NEMATD
+865 DAMATH
-871 GGRIDPAVALI
+871 GRIDPGVALI

-892 RKIRAVLGTASSSAT
+892 RKIRAVLGTPSGTAT
-907 QDVLR
+907 QDWLR

>member
-1 MGLSARLTVWV
+1 MGLWARLTAGM

-28 HNVSTVEVPRALD
+28 HNVSIVEVPRALD

-55 ASVSELRG
+55 ASVGGLRG
-63 GVLAIPTAAAVAIE
+63 DVLAIPTAAAVAVE
-77 GIRKATRGGGVDP
+77 GVRRATRGGGADP
-90 FGVTTLAQWRGALGE
+90 FGVTTLAQWRGMLSE
-105 RFAAQLAAN
+105 SFAAQLAAH
-114 PAYRRIRLI
+114 PAYRQIRLI
-123 GAIDGGREIVRTDRM
+123 GATDGGREIARTDRI
-138 GPENGI
+138 GPENTV
-144 RIASQA
+144 RVAPEA
-150 ELQQRGDRDYFQR
+150 ELQPRGDRDYFRR
-163 AMRLRANEVD
+163 AMRLRAHEVD
-173 ISPVELG
+173 ISPVELD
-180 REYGVIDTPHVP
+180 REHGAIDTPHLP

-205 RPFGIVVMDVD
+205 RPFGIVVIDID

-222 RVRDSA
+222 RVRENA
-228 RPGGAVYIVNSNGDY
+228 RPGSAVYIVNSNGDY
-243 LVHPDPA
+243 LLHPDPA

-256 LGAPSRLQDDFP
+256 LGAPSRVQDDFP
-268 NLGGMLAGGKAAA
+268 ALGGMLARGKAAP
-281 QVVEERGGAEFGAA
+281 QVVQEHGGAEFGAA
-295 VAGVRLAQGPQ
+295 LAGARLAEGPQ

-314 YADLATT
+314 YADLAAALT
-321 LITVRNSTVAAV
+321 TVRNSTVAAV

-345 VLARSLTRP
+345 VLARSLTRR

-369 PLSLPTRSSGEIGVL
+369 PLSLPTQSSGEIGAL

-396 EKTASL
+396 EKTVSL
-402 ETEIVERRRLFARSL
+402 ETEIVERRRLFASSL

-423 DHKGFVIDISPSAEA
+423 DREGTVIDISPSAEA
-438 ILGYRPEEIIGS
+438 ILGYRPEEMIGR
-450 KGTALLDPGDLE
+450 KGAALLHPGDLE

-469 AVRQGRATRNFD
+469 AARQGRATRNFD
-481 CRYLHRDG
+481 SRYVHRDG

-546 ILTVITGTIEILADA
+546 LLTVITGTIDILAEA
-561 VAHSPQLASI
+561 VAHSPQLAAI
-571 ARMIDE
+571 ARMIND
-577 AAGRGADLV
+577 AAWRGADLV
-586 RQLLAFARKQPLQPQ
+586 QQLLAFARKQPLQPQ
-601 STDVNRLVL
+601 PTDVNRLVL
-610 DTAKLLRPTLGESV
+610 DTAKLLRPTLGESL
-624 EIEIMLEEDAWPAMI
+624 EIKMTLEQDAWPAMI
-639 DPSQLGSALINLAVN
+639 DPSQLGTALINLAVN
-654 ARDAMPGGGKLILE
+654 ARDAMPSGGELILE
-668 TGNMM
+668 TGNVM
-673 LDASVATIHAEKVPP
+673 LDASFATIHAEDVGPG
-688 QPYVMIAVTDTGV
+688 PYVMIAVTDTGV
-701 GIPAVIRDRVFEPFF
+701 GIPADIRDRVFEPFF
-716 TTKDV
+716 TTKEV

-755 KLYLPRSSESVA
+755 KLYLPRSNESVA

-793 RYVVAQLESL
+793 QYVVAQLESL
-803 RYEVLAAASGREA
+803 HYAVLAAASGREA
-816 LDMVAAGRA
+816 LDMIAAGRA

-832 VILGRGHN
+832 VILGSGLN

-848 QRLRPGVK
+848 LRLRPSVK
-856 VLYTSGYTK
+856 VLYTSGYTQD
-865 NEMATD
+865 ALTTD
-871 GGRIDPAVALI
+871 GRIDPGIALI

-892 RKIRAVLGTASSSAT
+892 RKIRAVLGTPSGTAT
-907 QDVLR
+907 QDWLR

>member
-1 MGLSARLTVWV
+1 MGLSARLTAGM

-28 HNVSTVEVPRALD
+28 HNVSIVEVPRALD
-41 RLDIHARLLASDLE
+41 RLDIHARLLASDLQ
-55 ASVSELRG
+55 ASLGGLRG
-63 GVLAIPTAAAVAIE
+63 DVLAIPRAAAVAVE
-77 GIRKATRGGGVDP
+77 GVRRATRGGGVDP
-90 FGVTTLAQWRGALGE
+90 FSVTTLAQWRGALSE
-105 RFAAQLAAN
+105 SFAGQLAAN
-114 PAYRRIRLI
+114 AAYGQIRLI
-123 GAIDGGREIVRTDRM
+123 GATDGGREIARTDRM
-138 GPENGI
+138 GPKNAVRVAPE
-144 RIASQA
+144 A
-150 ELQQRGDRDYFQR
+150 ELQPRGDRDYFRR
-163 AMRLRANEVD
+163 AMRLRADEVD
-173 ISPVELG
+173 ISPVELD
-180 REYGVIDTPHVP
+180 REHGAIDTPHLP

-205 RPFGIVVMDVD
+205 RPFGIVVIDID
-216 LRGPFA
+216 LRRAFA
-222 RVRDSA
+222 RVRENA

-268 NLGGMLAGGKAAA
+268 TLGGMLTRGKAAP
-281 QVVEERGGAEFGAA
+281 QVVQEHSGAEVGAA
-295 VAGVRLAQGPQ
+295 LAGARLAEGPQ

-321 LITVRNSTVAAV
+321 LTTVRNSTVAAV

-345 VLARSLTRP
+345 VLARSLTRR
-354 LTQMTAAIDSFGRGE
+354 LTQMTAAIDNFGRGE
-369 PLSLPTRSSGEIGVL
+369 PLSLPTRSSGEIGAL

-396 EKTASL
+396 EKTVSL
-402 ETEIVERRRLFARSL
+402 ETEIVERRRLFASSL

-423 DHKGFVIDISPSAEA
+423 DREGTVIDISPSAEA
-438 ILGYRPEEIIGS
+438 ILGYRPEQMIGR
-450 KGTALLDPGDLE
+450 KGAALLHPGDLE

-469 AVRQGRATRNFD
+469 AARQGRATRNFD
-481 CRYLHRDG
+481 CRYVHRDG

-546 ILTVITGTIEILADA
+546 ILTAITGSIEILTDA
-561 VAHSPQLASI
+561 VAHSPQLAAI
-571 ARMIDE
+571 ARLIDD
-577 AAGRGADLV
+577 AAWRGADLI
-586 RQLLAFARKQPLQPQ
+586 QQMLAFARKQPLQPQ
-601 STDVNRLVL
+601 STDVNLLVL

-624 EIEIMLEEDAWPAMI
+624 EIKMTLEEDTWPAMI
-639 DPSQLGSALINLAVN
+639 DPSQLGTALINLAVN

-668 TGNMM
+668 TGNVM
-673 LDASVATIHAEKVPP
+673 LDASFATIHAEEVRPG
-688 QPYVMIAVTDTGV
+688 PYVMIAVTDTGV
-701 GIPAVIRDRVFEPFF
+701 GIPADIRDSVFEPFF
-716 TTKDV
+716 TTKEV

-746 SKEGHGTTF
+746 SEEGHGTTF
-755 KLYLPRSSESVA
+755 KLYLPRSSESVV
-767 PIERPVTAAEGGEET
+767 PIERPVAAAEGGEET

-793 RYVVAQLESL
+793 QYVVAQLESL
-803 RYEVLAAASGREA
+803 RYAVLAAASAREA
-816 LDMVAAGRA
+816 LDMIAAGRA

-832 VILGRGHN
+832 VILGSGFN

-848 QRLRPGVK
+848 LRLRPGVK

-865 NEMATD
+865 DALATN
-871 GGRIDPAVALI
+871 GRIDPGVALI

-892 RKIRAVLGTASSSAT
+892 RKIRAVLGTPSGAAT
-907 QDVLR
+907 QDWLR

>member
-1 MGLSARLTVWV
+1 MGLSARLTAGM

-28 HNVSTVEVPRALD
+28 HNVSIVEVPRALD

-55 ASVSELRG
+55 ASVGGLRG
-63 GVLAIPTAAAVAIE
+63 DVLAIPRAAAVAVE
-77 GIRKATRGGGVDP
+77 GVRRATRGGGIDP
-90 FGVTTLAQWRGALGE
+90 FGATTLAQWRSALSQS
-105 RFAAQLAAN
+105 FAAQLAAN
-114 PAYRRIRLI
+114 PAYRQIRLI
-123 GAIDGGREIVRTDRM
+123 GATDGGREIARTDRM
-138 GPENGI
+138 GAENAVRVAPE
-144 RIASQA
+144 A
-150 ELQQRGDRDYFQR
+150 ELQPRGDRDYFRR
-163 AMRLRANEVD
+163 AMRLHADEVD
-173 ISPVELG
+173 ISPVELD
-180 REYGVIDTPHVP
+180 REHGAIDTPHLP

-205 RPFGIVVMDVD
+205 RPFGIVVIEFD
-216 LRGPFA
+216 LRRTFA
-222 RVRDSA
+222 RVRENA

-268 NLGGMLAGGKAAA
+268 TLGGMLARGKAAP
-281 QVVEERGGAEFGAA
+281 QVVQEHSGAEFGAA
-295 VAGVRLAQGPQ
+295 LAGARLAEGPQ

-321 LITVRNSTVAAV
+321 LTTVRNSTVAAV

-345 VLARSLTRP
+345 VLARSLTRR

-369 PLSLPTRSSGEIGVL
+369 PLSLPTRSSGEIGAL

-396 EKTASL
+396 EKTVSL
-402 ETEIVERRRLFARSL
+402 ETEIVERRRLFASSL

-423 DHKGFVIDISPSAEA
+423 DREGTVIDISPSAEA
-438 ILGYRPEEIIGS
+438 ILGYRPEQMIGR
-450 KGTALLDPGDLE
+450 KGAALLHPGDLE
-462 RAREEMR
+462 RARGEMR
-469 AVRQGRATRNFD
+469 AARQGRATRNFD
-481 CRYLHRDG
+481 CRYVHREG

-546 ILTVITGTIEILADA
+546 ILTAITGSIEILADA
-561 VAHSPQLASI
+561 VAHSPQLAAI
-571 ARMIDE
+571 ARLIDD
-577 AAGRGADLV
+577 AAWRGADLIK
-586 RQLLAFARKQPLQPQ
+586 QLLAFARKQPLQPQ

-624 EIEIMLEEDAWPAMI
+624 EIKMTLEEDAWPAMI
-639 DPSQLGSALINLAVN
+639 DPSQLGTALINLAVN
-654 ARDAMPGGGKLILE
+654 ARDAMPGGGKLIIE
-668 TGNMM
+668 TGNVM
-673 LDASVATIHAEKVPP
+673 LDASFATIHAEEVRPG
-688 QPYVMIAVTDTGV
+688 PYVMIAVTDTGV
-701 GIPAVIRDRVFEPFF
+701 GIPADIRDSVFEPFF
-716 TTKDV
+716 TTKEV

-746 SKEGHGTTF
+746 SEEGHGTTF
-755 KLYLPRSSESVA
+755 KLYLPRSSESVV
-767 PIERPVTAAEGGEET
+767 PIERPVAAAEGGEET

-793 RYVVAQLESL
+793 QYVVAQLESL
-803 RYEVLAAASGREA
+803 RYAVLAAASAREA
-816 LDMVAAGRA
+816 LDMIAAGRA

-832 VILGRGHN
+832 VILGSGFN

-848 QRLRPGVK
+848 LRLRPGVK

-865 NEMATD
+865 DAMATD
-871 GGRIDPAVALI
+871 GRIDPGVALI

-892 RKIRAVLGTASSSAT
+892 RKIRAVLGTPSGTAT
-907 QDVLR
+907 QDWLR

>member
-1 MGLSARLTVWV
+1 MGLSARLTAGM

-20 AATGALTY
+20 AATGTLTY
-28 HNVSTVEVPRALD
+28 HNVSIVEVPRALD

-55 ASVSELRG
+55 ASVAGLRG
-63 GVLAIPTAAAVAIE
+63 HVLAIPRAAAVAVE
-77 GIRKATRGGGVDP
+77 GVRRATRSGGVDP
-90 FGVTTLAQWRGALGE
+90 FSVTTLAQWRIALSQS
-105 RFAAQLAAN
+105 FAAQLAAN
-114 PAYRRIRLI
+114 PAYRQIRLI
-123 GAIDGGREIVRTDRM
+123 GATDGGREIARTDRM
-138 GPENGI
+138 GAENAVRVAPE
-144 RIASQA
+144 A
-150 ELQQRGDRDYFQR
+150 ELQPRGDRDYFRR
-163 AMRLRANEVD
+163 AMRLHADEVD
-173 ISPVELG
+173 ISPVELD
-180 REYGVIDTPHVP
+180 REHGAIDTPHLP

-205 RPFGIVVMDVD
+205 RPFGIVVIDID

-222 RVRDSA
+222 HVRENA
-228 RPGGAVYIVNSNGDY
+228 RPGSAVYIINSNGDY

-268 NLGGMLAGGKAAA
+268 TLGGMLARGKAAPQVVQEHSGA
-281 QVVEERGGAEFGAA
+281 QVGAA
-295 VAGVRLAQGPQ
+295 LAGARLAEGPQ

-345 VLARSLTRP
+345 VLARSLTRR

-369 PLSLPTRSSGEIGVL
+369 PLSLPTRSSGEIGAL

-396 EKTASL
+396 EKTVSL
-402 ETEIVERRRLFARSL
+402 ETEIVERRRLFASSL

-423 DHKGFVIDISPSAEA
+423 DREGAVIDISPSAEA
-438 ILGYRPEEIIGS
+438 ILGYRPEQMIGR
-450 KGTALLDPGDLE
+450 KGAALLHPGDLE
-462 RAREEMR
+462 RARGEMR
-469 AVRQGRATRNFD
+469 AARQGRATRNFD
-481 CRYLHRDG
+481 CRYVHRDG

-513 MTERIALEQQLR
+513 MTERIALEQELR

-546 ILTVITGTIEILADA
+546 ILTAITGSIEILADA
-561 VAHSPQLASI
+561 VAHSPQLAAI
-571 ARMIDE
+571 ARLIDD
-577 AAGRGADLV
+577 AAWRGADLIK
-586 RQLLAFARKQPLQPQ
+586 QLLAFARKQPLQPQ
-601 STDVNRLVL
+601 STDVNQLVL

-624 EIEIMLEEDAWPAMI
+624 EIKMTLEEDAWPAMI
-639 DPSQLGSALINLAVN
+639 DPSQLSTALINLALN

-668 TGNMM
+668 TSNVM
-673 LDASVATIHAEKVPP
+673 LDASFATIHAEEVRPG
-688 QPYVMIAVTDTGV
+688 PYVMIAVTDTGV
-701 GIPAVIRDRVFEPFF
+701 GIPADIRDRVFEPFF
-716 TTKDV
+716 TTKEV

-746 SKEGHGTTF
+746 SEEGHGTTF
-755 KLYLPRSSESVA
+755 KLYLPRSSESVV
-767 PIERPVTAAEGGEET
+767 PIERPVAAAEGGEET

-793 RYVVAQLESL
+793 QYVVAQLESL
-803 RYEVLAAASGREA
+803 RYTVLAAASAREA
-816 LDMVAAGRA
+816 LDMIAAGRA

-832 VILGRGHN
+832 VILGSGFN

-848 QRLRPGVK
+848 LRLRPGVK

-865 NEMATD
+865 DAMATD
-871 GGRIDPAVALI
+871 GRIDPGVALI

-892 RKIRAVLGTASSSAT
+892 RKIRAVLGTPSGTAA
-907 QDVLR
+907 QDLLR